1 MSQGDLLETEESVS
15 LSEAGDAAG
24 GDGLERG
31 GRRAGEAGARGS
43 RSEGFLVRQPD
54 DASQFVRESDD
65 ASHVRA
71 EAAGAV
77 DRGGTPVRAGGSSG
91 EADGSSGGEE
101 ADHAEL
107 AVGIGASPV
116 PGGPELLELYFAS
129 QNFVRASKLYDERY
143 VTYIE
148 CARSE
153 VRVKLF
159 CLDPSHLLRTM
170 GKGYRSTV
178 FFSATLTPLPYYMDM
193 LGSDGEA
200 DYSVVIP
207 SPFSRE
213 QLDVF
218 ISPMSTRYQDR
229 ERTKEPIV
237 SLLGRITAERAGNYL
252 LFFPSYAYMEDAY
265 GRFMALRPEAE
276 DGKGTKVILQ
286 AARMTE
292 EEREGFLAAFQSG
305 SSQRVIGFAVMGG
318 IFAEGIDL
326 VGDRLTGVAV
336 VGVGLPQVGF
346 ERDIMKAYFDG
357 TGRNGFDYAF
367 LFPGMNKVLQAGGRL
382 IRSERDRGV
391 LLLIDDRYLQT
402 PYKRLLPQEW
412 LDYTIV

>member
-1 MSQGDLLETEESVS
+1 LLEPGAGGVS
-15 LSEAGDAAG
+15 GANASSAAEASADEGAAETDGTGSGVPEAVSAGAASGSPGDAG
-24 GDGLERG
+24 GGARVPVGELPG
-31 GRRAGEAGARGS
+31 GR
-43 RSEGFLVRQPD
+43 
-54 DASQFVRESDD
+54 
-65 ASHVRA
+65 
-71 EAAGAV
+71 
-77 DRGGTPVRAGGSSG
+77 
-91 EADGSSGGEE
+91 
-101 ADHAEL
+101 
-107 AVGIGASPV
+107 
-116 PGGPELLELYFAS
+116 ELLELYFAC
-129 QNFVRASKLYDERY
+129 QDFVRAAKLYDERY
-143 VTYIE
+143 VAYVE

-193 LGSDGEA
+193 LGGDGEA

-207 SPFSRE
+207 TPFSRE
-213 QLDVF
+213 QLDVLV
-218 ISPMSTRYQDR
+218 SPLSTRYQDR
-229 ERTKEPIV
+229 ERTKGAV
-237 SLLGRITAERAGNYL
+237 VALLRRVTAERRGNFL
-252 LFFPSYAYMEDAY
+252 LFFPSYAYMDDAY
-265 GRFMALRPEAE
+265 ERFMALRAEAGGAEPAE
-276 DGKGTKVILQ
+276 DGAAEEGENVIVQ
-286 AARMTE
+286 GSRMSE
-292 EEREGFLAAFQSG
+292 EERERFLSAFQG
-305 SSQRVIGFAVMGG
+305 GTGERTIGFAVMGG

-346 ERDIMKAYFDG
+346 ERDIMKAFFDG
-357 TGRNGFDYAF
+357 TGRSGFDYAF
-367 LFPGMNKVLQAGGRL
+367 LYPGMNKVLQAGGRL